1 MRTRREIFGNRRA
14 SAAVIVFA
22 MLLTYGGVLSIAAT
36 VAADHQNN
44 DPACSNGDHLHVTAW
59 NEDSSDL
66 GVGGSY
72 ECGKESGSAGTM
84 AKASCSSSSKS
95 KCDAETFSTTEGSS
109 SSVCSNSHAGQ
120 TAEHARCSTVSSG
133 GGGGGGGDGGDD
145 DSPGSSGYFQ
155 SEPMSGPS
163 HETLTETAEH
173 LLQSSPVTS
182 LIQIDATEQTALVC
196 LGTSCW
202 TEEPDCQQW
211 SPVETPR
218 CVVEI

>member
-1 MRTRREIFGNRRA
+1 MRTKREIFGNRRA
-14 SAAVIVFA
+14 SATVLVFA
-22 MLLTYGGVLSIAAT
+22 MLLTYGGVLGIAAT
-36 VAADHQNN
+36 VAADHQNS
-44 DPACSNGDHLHVTAW
+44 DPACSDGDYLHVTAW
-59 NEDSSDL
+59 NEDTSDL

-84 AKASCSSSSKS
+84 AKASCADASKS
-95 KCDAETFSTTEGSS
+95 KCKDETSYTTEGSS
-109 SSVCSNSHAGQ
+109 SSACSNSHGGE

-133 GGGGGGGDGGDD
+133 SGGGGSGGDGDD
-145 DSPGSSGYFQ
+145 DTPGSSGYFE
-155 SEPMSGPS
+155 SEMSGPG

-202 TEEPDCQQW
+202 TEEPDCHQW
-211 SPVETPR
+211 SPLETPR